1 MWLSVLC
8 PHTCIH
14 AHTLSRVQ
22 AKKVREITISEAVSG
37 NSGLVGEGD
46 KDGVRETDSSDMG
59 LNKLIESVSQAMQGM
74 EGTAGRKGAR
84 GKTGKKKKRSGDNGS
99 CPAMSTDGGSAP
111 SRDSGGVS
119 ASGIGVGD
127 GGGGG
132 GDGKGGEGCGD
143 YDAHFPFAPAPAA
156 GTGREGGR
164 IAERKRAS
172 DDRLSFIAAAAES
185 VLLSP
190 GVKSR
195 DWSRGQMDNRVGGGG
210 QGQGQV
216 CGSSSLLFLA
226 SPQSSSP
233 PCSNK
238 EINCVDFNGGV
249 PGDAPASP
257 SLASL
262 PPPPPT
268 SRDATTLPKVES
280 EFVRDG
286 FGVRTR
292 GLHVGEEAVAA
303 AVGKSSD
310 CSNGGVKS
318 SHKSSHGSNG
328 GSHCLPEHSHISL
341 TLLGSPSRV
350 ASPLLASRF
359 ASPKCNTTDCSSGGE
374 QAGAVLQGTN
384 QDDCL
389 ENNIGICP
397 SLTCTAAAVR
407 SHGLGVD
414 GRWKIDGD
422 DHYWRSNCG
431 GRPNG
436 MHASGCQGEWCGVVG
451 KRVSDGGVGDDVE
464 EVVGIDVVGAVRVRE
479 VQAAGTGKEWKDFL
493 RNHCNGLLVDVS
505 LSPVERFLAA
515 SESMSSW
522 CFQTWL
528 VEACARELNSVCTRA
543 HITAHCLPL
552 LSSACSGGCG
562 RGGGGDV

>member
-210 QGQGQV
+210 RGRGRGRCVAQARCSFWHRPSLLLLPALTRRLTVLISMAV
-216 CGSSSLLFLA
+216 CLGTRQRLHPLLLSLLRRRPAAMRQRCPRSSLSSCATALVYVREGSTLERRQLLQRLA
-226 SPQSSSP
+226 KAVTVQMEASKAVTKVVTVQMEAVTVYL
-233 PCSNK
+233 NT
-238 EINCVDFNGGV
+238 VT
-249 PGDAPASP
+249 SP
-257 SLASL
+257 SHSSAHPRGLPVHSL
-262 PPPPPT
+262 PPGLPVLNV
-268 SRDATTLPKVES
+268 TLQTVQVE
-280 EFVRDG
+280 
-286 FGVRTR
+286 
-292 GLHVGEEAVAA
+292 
-303 AVGKSSD
+303 
-310 CSNGGVKS
+310 
-318 SHKSSHGSNG
+318 
-328 GSHCLPEHSHISL
+328 
-341 TLLGSPSRV
+341 
-350 ASPLLASRF
+350 ASR
-359 ASPKCNTTDCSSGGE
+359 
-374 QAGAVLQGTN
+374 
-384 QDDCL
+384 
-389 ENNIGICP
+389 
-397 SLTCTAAAVR
+397 
-407 SHGLGVD
+407 LG
-414 GRWKIDGD
+414 
-422 DHYWRSNCG
+422 
-431 GRPNG
+431 
-436 MHASGCQGEWCGVVG
+436 Q
-451 KRVSDGGVGDDVE
+451 
-464 EVVGIDVVGAVRVRE
+464 
-479 VQAAGTGKEWKDFL
+479 
-493 RNHCNGLLVDVS
+493 
-505 LSPVERFLAA
+505 
-515 SESMSSW
+515 
-522 CFQTWL
+522 CFKAL
-528 VEACARELNSVCTRA
+528 IKMIV
-543 HITAHCLPL
+543 
-552 LSSACSGGCG
+552 
-562 RGGGGDV
+562 